1 MKRTLDIALN
11 FSCMHVGVLSTH
23 IKSQAWLYMPVIPGP
38 GTHSQATLTQMT
50 SFWILETLT
59 QGPKAKNQRFFLALQ
74 HRCPHNCMHAP
85 HKCVTDTDTN
95 T

>member
-1 MKRTLDIALN
+1 
-11 FSCMHVGVLSTH
+11 MHVGVLSTH

-50 SFWILETLT
+50 STWILETLT
-59 QGPKAKNQRFFLALQ
+59 QGPKAKNERFFLALQ
-74 HRCPHNCMHAP
+74 HRCPHNCVMHTP